1 MTPLGSIYWK
11 LPRFVDSSEVVVSDA
26 LVGTCTAFL
35 VCCPRSVRKLPG
47 LPFFFRKSS
56 GSVITDP

>member
-1 MTPLGSIYWK
+1 MTPLDGIYWK
-11 LPRFVDSSEVVVSDA
+11 LPRFIDSSEVVVSDA
-26 LVGTCTAFL
+26 LVGTCSAFL

-47 LPFFFRKSS
+47 LLFFRKSS